1 MEGFAKQLRDMADTA
16 EEMDRTAQEAQKSQE
31 EDSAPGPVR
40 TWCVLVRGYET
51 PVTVLANTYTGGTS
65 TDRDTVVFWR
75 NGTEVA
81 HVQGDVAAIW
91 WVEEPAAA
99 ACCCCE
105 GACSES

>member
-16 EEMDRTAQEAQKSQE
+16 EEMAKKAKEEASSPQ
-31 EDSAPGPVR
+31 PVR

-75 NGTEVA
+75 NGAAVA
-81 HVQGDVAAIW
+81 HIQGDVAAIW
-91 WVEEPAAA
+91 WVEEPDAA

-105 GACSES
+105 GACSESE